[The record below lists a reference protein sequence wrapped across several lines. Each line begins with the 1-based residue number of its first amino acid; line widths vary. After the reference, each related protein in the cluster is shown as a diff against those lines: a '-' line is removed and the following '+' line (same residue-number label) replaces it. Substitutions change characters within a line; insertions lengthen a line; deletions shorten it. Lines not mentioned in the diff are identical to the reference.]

1 MMMNLAVKSS
11 APTWSA
17 SGELEALTFGIA
29 GETFALEASIVR
41 EILDLQPETAV
52 PGARA
57 FVGAVVNF
65 RGRVIP
71 LADLRFAFGM
81 PLTAPTIDSRIVVVE
96 LEIEGTP
103 VLAGIKTDKVIEVRT
118 LIRNDS
124 EAPPRFGMKWRGE
137 LIECL
142 IKNGET
148 IVIFPNLHAIF
159 QSSRSRAGAETENT
173 LQTIA

>member
-1 MMMNLAVKSS
+1 MTMDLAFKSS

-17 SGELEALTFGIA
+17 SGELEALTFDIS

-96 LEIEGTP
+96 LDIDGTS
-103 VLAGIKTDKVIEVRT
+103 VLAGLKTDKVNEVKT
-118 LIRNDS
+118 LVRDNS
-124 EAPPRFGMKWRGE
+124 EAPPRFGMRWRAE

-142 IKNGET
+142 IKNGEAV
-148 IVIFPNLHAIF
+148 IIFPNLHAIF
-159 QSSRSRAGAETENT
+159 KSNRPKAGAETENT
-173 LQTIA
+173 LQSIV